1 MQVTIEEL
9 SPVEKKV
16 NVEVPWNYVEQKL
29 DKAYRDLSRSV
40 ALKGFRKGKVPRPM
54 LERMFGRQVE
64 QDVVRQL
71 VQETFVAA
79 ASDHKI
85 EPVAEPVVDDAHLH
99 KGKSFHYSARVEVRS
114 IVEPKD
120 YEGVELE
127 RRPAK
132 VTDEQIDRA
141 IQHKREELTEYRVI
155 EGRPE
160 MVLDATDVA
169 FVNVDGTVAGKPWK
183 KEGVMVDLSEV
194 GQNVLPGFGRAL
206 RGVPINAADHM
217 VSWQIADDPGPDV
230 PKELAGQK
238 VELKITVKEAR
249 EKQQPALDDE
259 FAKDTGEADT
269 LADLRE
275 KVKAR
280 LTEADKEEATRELKR
295 DLLKELLKKNPF
307 AVAPA
312 LVERQLDTMIER
324 AKLGMALRGVD
335 ARNVNIDEQR
345 LRDEMR
351 EQAHDEVRGAFL
363 IDAIAT
369 KEKVEANEADLEKR
383 LAEMAKARE
392 QSVPRLKAELQKEG
406 RLESLRHQLRE
417 EKCLDLLLTRA
428 KINEKAE

>member
-1 MQVTIEEL
+1 M
-9 SPVEKKV
+9 
-16 NVEVPWNYVEQKL
+16 
-29 DKAYRDLSRSV
+29 
-40 ALKGFRKGKVPRPM
+40 
-54 LERMFGRQVE
+54 
-64 QDVVRQL
+64 
-71 VQETFVAA
+71 
-79 ASDHKI
+79 
-85 EPVAEPVVDDAHLH
+85 
-99 KGKSFHYSARVEVRS
+99 
-114 IVEPKD
+114 
-120 YEGVELE
+120 
-127 RRPAK
+127 
-132 VTDEQIDRA
+132 
-141 IQHKREELTEYRVI
+141 
-155 EGRPE
+155 
-160 MVLDATDVA
+160 
-169 FVNVDGTVAGKPWK
+169 
-183 KEGVMVDLSEV
+183 
-194 GQNVLPGFGRAL
+194 
-206 RGVPINAADHM
+206 
-217 VSWQIADDPGPDV
+217 ADDV
-230 PKELAGQK
+230 EPKELAGQK

-269 LADLRE
+269 LAELRE

-280 LTEADKEEATRELKR
+280 LVEADKEEATRELKR

-335 ARNVNIDEQR
+335 VRNVNIDEQR

-417 EKCLDLLLTRA
+417 EKCLDLLLGRA